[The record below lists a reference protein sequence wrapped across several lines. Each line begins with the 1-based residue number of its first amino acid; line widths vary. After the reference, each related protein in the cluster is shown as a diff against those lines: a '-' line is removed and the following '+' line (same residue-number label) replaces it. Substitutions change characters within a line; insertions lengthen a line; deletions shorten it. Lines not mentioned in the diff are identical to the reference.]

1 MTTTILTLDLGT
13 KTGWAIANDKKVIQ
27 SGVGDLKI
35 NTNFDSN
42 GRTFVKFKQLLQRL
56 YTKYPFNVVYYEAV
70 RKHTGTLA
78 AQKYGGFM
86 GALQTF
92 CLEREIEYEGV
103 PVQTIKKSF
112 TGKGNADKLAMLRE
126 AANRGHTPADDN
138 EADAIAIVYYILQN
152 SLDAKPQKING
163 RNSSSSRD

>member
-1 MTTTILTLDLGT
+1 MTATTLALDLGT
-13 KTGWAIANDKKVIQ
+13 KTGWAIANNKKVIQ

-35 NTNFDSN
+35 TKFDSYGLTFIKFKHLLKNLYTQHNFDM
-42 GRTFVKFKQLLQRL
+42 
-56 YTKYPFNVVYYEAV
+56 VYYEAV
-70 RKHTGTLA
+70 RNHTATDA
-78 AQKYGGFM
+78 AHKYGGFM

-92 CLEREIEYEGV
+92 CLERGIEYNGV

-138 EADAIAIVYYILQN
+138 EADAIAIAYYILQN
-152 SLDAKPQKING
+152 SLDAKPQKIPD
-163 RNSSSSRD
+163 RNASPSRH